1 MNREILRLQSITQ
14 RLYGNKVL
22 SNIYFNLYE
31 GEIHGIIGINGA
43 GKSTLARVIAGWQQ
57 GYEGTIFLE
66 NQKVRLA
73 SAEMAMHMGIAMVP
87 QDPDTISTMSIA
99 EYIFTLRKEASK
111 RVLLRR
117 REMEGRTIKL
127 LEEMGYPLPPGRT
140 MGELTRSQKKFMSI
154 AKTLTYNPKILI
166 FDDTE
171 IGMEPED
178 VNLFWGIIKKQCLKG
193 ISCIVISQNL
203 PRLSAECG
211 RITVLRGGRI
221 AGTVKNGSCSEAHI
235 MNLVLGTKDR
245 EGDKISEIHLG
256 REILRLEDIRGIY
269 LKKVSFSIAQGEIL
283 GLTGADD
290 AGKEELGDIL
300 YGCKKYQSGSL
311 YFCGQPV
318 TVKASH
324 EAVRMGIGFIPEER
338 NRLLLENQT
347 VKDNLTFLQMQTAK
361 NRFGYLK
368 PSIAGY
374 LARDW
379 CEKENIS
386 EFAKNT
392 LNEVGG
398 NVRQKL
404 LLGRWQDKTL
414 KLLLLNHPTNGLE
427 QKERR
432 KTLERILEYSKNGT
446 AVLLI
451 TNDLQELVSL
461 CHRVIVLKKGEIS
474 GEIYKEELSE
484 MAVTKLKLM

>member
-1 MNREILRLQSITQ
+1 
-14 RLYGNKVL
+14 
-22 SNIYFNLYE
+22 
-31 GEIHGIIGINGA
+31 
-43 GKSTLARVIAGWQQ
+43 
-57 GYEGTIFLE
+57 
-66 NQKVRLA
+66 
-73 SAEMAMHMGIAMVP
+73 
-87 QDPDTISTMSIA
+87 
-99 EYIFTLRKEASK
+99 
-111 RVLLRR
+111 
-117 REMEGRTIKL
+117 
-127 LEEMGYPLPPGRT
+127 
-140 MGELTRSQKKFMSI
+140 
-154 AKTLTYNPKILI
+154 
-166 FDDTE
+166 
-171 IGMEPED
+171 
-178 VNLFWGIIKKQCLKG
+178 
-193 ISCIVISQNL
+193 
-203 PRLSAECG
+203 
-211 RITVLRGGRI
+211 
-221 AGTVKNGSCSEAHI
+221 

-318 TVKASH
+318 TVKDSH